1 LKTTLITGGAGF
13 IGSSLIDQL
22 LLDNPARSILNIDN
36 FDAFYAKNI
45 KEQNM
50 SAHQKFSNYRF
61 EEVDINSAIG
71 LQKATEGMD
80 IDCIVH
86 LAAKAGV
93 RPSIQNPEAYFQ
105 TNVMGTLNM
114 LELAKTK
121 GVKKFVFASS
131 SSVYGKNPNVP
142 WREDDLNLEPI
153 SPYAAS
159 KIAAEKVCQTYAHLY
174 GIDITALRFFTVY
187 GPKQRPDLAIH
198 KFFKLAMENK
208 AIPFFGDGSTRRDYT
223 FVSDIVQGIKGAM
236 HFQGKGF
243 EVFNLGNHKTVSLK
257 ELVESI
263 GKVLGKDLL
272 LDKQPKQAGDVDQT
286 YANIDKAMGQLQYH
300 PSTKLEEGLLAFYNW
315 EKSKNQKIESK
326 K

>member
-22 LLDNPARSILNIDN
+22 LLDNPTQSILNIDN
-36 FDAFYAKNI
+36 FDSFYARDI

-50 SAHQKFSNYRF
+50 SEHLRFPNYQF
-61 EEVDINSAIG
+61 IEANINSVVD
-71 LQKATEGMD
+71 LQKATDGVE

-93 RPSIQNPEAYFQ
+93 RPSIQDPQSYFQ
-105 TNVMGTLNM
+105 TNVMGTLNL
-114 LELAKTK
+114 LELAKAK

-174 GIDITALRFFTVY
+174 EMDIRALRFFTVY

-208 AIPFFGDGSTRRDYT
+208 PIPFFGDGSTRRDYT
-223 FVSDIVQGIKGAM
+223 YIDDIVQGIKGAM
-236 HFQGKGF
+236 QFQGGGF
-243 EVFNLGNHKTVSLK
+243 EVFNLGNHQTVSLK
-257 ELVESI
+257 ELVDAI
-263 GKVLGKDLL
+263 GRVLDKEML
-272 LDKQPKQAGDVDQT
+272 LDKQPKQEGDVDQT
-286 YANIDKAMGQLQYH
+286 YANIDKAMSQLKYQ
-300 PSTKLEEGLLAFYNW
+300 PSTKLEKGLSEFYIW
-315 EKSKNQKIESK
+315 LQAK

>member
-1 LKTTLITGGAGF
+1 MKTTLITGGAGF

-22 LLDNPARSILNIDN
+22 LLDNPTQSILNIDN
-36 FDAFYAKNI
+36 FDSFYARDI

-50 SAHQKFSNYRF
+50 SEHLRFPNYQF
-61 EEVDINSAIG
+61 IEANINSVVD
-71 LQKATEGMD
+71 LQKATDGVE

-93 RPSIQNPEAYFQ
+93 RPSIQDPQSYFQ
-105 TNVMGTLNM
+105 TNVMGTLNL
-114 LELAKTK
+114 LELAKAK

-174 GIDITALRFFTVY
+174 EMDIRALRFFTVY

-208 AIPFFGDGSTRRDYT
+208 PIPFFGDGSTRRDYT
-223 FVSDIVQGIKGAM
+223 YIDDIVQGIKGAM
-236 HFQGKGF
+236 QFQGGGF
-243 EVFNLGNHKTVSLK
+243 EVFNLGNHQTVSLK
-257 ELVESI
+257 ELVDAI
-263 GKVLGKDLL
+263 GRVLDKEML
-272 LDKQPKQAGDVDQT
+272 LDKQPKQEGDVDQT
-286 YANIDKAMGQLQYH
+286 YANIDKAMSQLKYQ
-300 PSTKLEEGLLAFYNW
+300 PSTKLEKGLSEFYIW
-315 EKSKNQKIESK
+315 LQAK

>member
-1 LKTTLITGGAGF
+1 MKTTLITGGAGF

-22 LLDNPARSILNIDN
+22 LTDNPTQSILNIDN
-36 FDAFYAKNI
+36 FDPFYAKDI
-45 KEQNM
+45 KVQNM
-50 SAHQKFSNYRF
+50 SAHQQHPNYRF
-61 EEVDINSAIG
+61 VEADINSFAD
-71 LQKATEGMD
+71 LQNSSEGMD
-80 IDCIVH
+80 IDCIIH

-105 TNVMGTLNM
+105 TNVMGTLNL
-114 LELAKTK
+114 LELAKAK

-142 WREDDLNLEPI
+142 WREEDLNLEPI

-174 GIDITALRFFTVY
+174 DMDITALRFFTVY

-208 AIPFFGDGSTRRDYT
+208 TIPFFGDGSTRRDYT
-223 FVSDIVQGIKGAM
+223 FVSDIVQGINGAM
-236 HFQGKGF
+236 HYQGKGF
-243 EVFNLGNHKTVSLK
+243 EVFNLGNHQTVSLK
-257 ELVESI
+257 ELVDAI

-286 YANIDKAMGQLQYH
+286 YANIDKAIRDFGYNPKYDL
-300 PSTKLEEGLLAFYNW
+300 LEGLNKFKEWL
-315 EKSKNQKIESK
+315 
-326 K
+326 

>member
-1 LKTTLITGGAGF
+1 MKTTLITGGAGF

-22 LLDNPARSILNIDN
+22 LKDNPTQFILNIDN
-36 FDAFYAKNI
+36 FDPFYAKEI

-50 SAHQKFSNYRF
+50 FLHNNYPNYRF
-61 EEVDINSAIG
+61 VEADINSFID
-71 LQKATEGMD
+71 LQNATEGMD

-105 TNVMGTLNM
+105 TNVMGTLNL
-114 LELAKTK
+114 LELAKAK

-174 GIDITALRFFTVY
+174 DMDITALRFFTVY

-236 HFQGKGF
+236 NYQGKGF
-243 EVFNLGNHKTVSLK
+243 EVFNLGNHQTVSLK
-257 ELVESI
+257 ELVDAI

-286 YANIDKAMGQLQYH
+286 YANIDKAMRDFKYNPKYDL
-300 PSTKLEEGLLAFYNW
+300 LDGLNKFKEWL
-315 EKSKNQKIESK
+315 SH
-326 K
+326 

>member
-1 LKTTLITGGAGF
+1 LKITLITGGAGF
-13 IGSSLIDQL
+13 IGSSLIDKL
-22 LLDNPARSILNIDN
+22 LTENPQKAILNIDN
-36 FDAFYAKNI
+36 FDPFYEREI

-50 SAHQKFSNYRF
+50 LEHLQFPNYQF
-61 EEVDINSAIG
+61 LEADINSVAD
-71 LQKATEGMD
+71 LQKATED
-80 IDCIVH
+80 IEIDCIVH

-105 TNVMGTLNM
+105 TNVIGTLNL
-114 LELAKTK
+114 LELAKAK

-174 GIDITALRFFTVY
+174 EMDITALRFFTVY

-198 KFFKLAMENK
+198 KFFKLAIENK
-208 AIPFFGDGSTRRDYT
+208 PIPFFGDGSTRRDYT
-223 FVSDIVQGIKGAM
+223 YIDDIVQGIKGAM
-236 HFQGKGF
+236 QYQGSGY
-243 EVFNLGNHKTVSLK
+243 EVFNLGNHQTISLK
-257 ELVESI
+257 ELVDVI
-263 GKVLGKDLL
+263 GRVLGKEML
-272 LDKQPKQAGDVDQT
+272 LDKQPKQEGDVDQT
-286 YANIDKAMGQLQYH
+286 YANIDKAMSQLKYQ
-300 PSTKLEEGLLAFYNW
+300 PSTKLEKGLSEFYIW
-315 EKSKNQKIESK
+315 LQAK

>member
-13 IGSSLIDQL
+13 IGSSLIDKL
-22 LLDNPARSILNIDN
+22 LQENPQKAILNIDN
-36 FDAFYAKNI
+36 FDPFYPREI

-50 SAHQKFSNYRF
+50 SEHLQFPNYQF
-61 EEVDINSAIG
+61 IEANINSVAD
-71 LQKATEGMD
+71 LQKATDGVE

-93 RPSIQNPEAYFQ
+93 RPSIQDPQSYFQ
-105 TNVMGTLNM
+105 TNVMGTLNL
-114 LELAKTK
+114 LELAKEK

-159 KIAAEKVCQTYAHLY
+159 KIAAEKVCQTYVHLY
-174 GIDITALRFFTVY
+174 EMDIRALRFFTVY

-208 AIPFFGDGSTRRDYT
+208 PIPFFGDGSTRRDYT
-223 FVSDIVQGIKGAM
+223 YIDDIVQGIKGAIQY
-236 HFQGKGF
+236 HGSGF
-243 EVFNLGNHKTVSLK
+243 EVFNLGNHQTVSLK
-257 ELVESI
+257 ELVDAI
-263 GKVLGKDLL
+263 GRVLGKEML
-272 LDKQPKQAGDVDQT
+272 LDKQPKQEGDVDQT
-286 YANIDKAMGQLQYH
+286 YANIDKAMSQLKYQ
-300 PSTKLEEGLLAFYNW
+300 PSTKLEKGLSEFYIW
-315 EKSKNQKIESK
+315 LQAK

>member
-1 LKTTLITGGAGF
+1 MKTTLITGGAGF

-22 LLDNPARSILNIDN
+22 LKDNPIKSILNIDN
-36 FDAFYAKNI
+36 FDPFYAKDI

-50 SAHQKFSNYRF
+50 SAHQQYPNYRF
-61 EEVDINSAIG
+61 VEADINSYAD
-71 LQKATEGMD
+71 LQKATEGID

-105 TNVMGTLNM
+105 TNVMGTLNL
-114 LELAKTK
+114 LELAKAK

-142 WREDDLNLEPI
+142 WSEEDLNLEPI

-198 KFFKLAMENK
+198 KFFKLAMQNK
-208 AIPFFGDGSTRRDYT
+208 PIPFFGDGSTRRDYT
-223 FVSDIVQGIKGAM
+223 YIADIVQGIKGAI
-236 HFQGKGF
+236 HYQGKGF
-243 EVFNLGNHKTVSLK
+243 EVFNLGNHQTVSLK
-257 ELVESI
+257 ELVNTI
-263 GKVLGKDLL
+263 GNVLGKELV
-272 LDKQPKQAGDVDQT
+272 LDQQSKQVGDVDQT
-286 YANIDKAMGQLQYH
+286 YAAIEKAMKKLNYY
-300 PSTKLEEGLLAFYNW
+300 PKTKLEKGI
-315 EKSKNQKIESK
+315 EKFLKWLNEN
-326 K
+326 